1 MAMERYRTILKL
13 EEIRN
18 LYENGEYEE
27 AGALADTIKE
37 QKIKDTT
44 DLFLLASVYRRTGN
58 YRLAKIYLHRVYE
71 KKSSWRVLEELMDVC
86 LAEKNPQEANEY
98 LKVYCKLSGGDP
110 RNYIYE
116 YRIGRQMHR
125 PDEEL
130 LPVLQT
136 LKAEEYSEK
145 YAYELAKMYHRLGMK
160 KECQQEC
167 SDLILWFG
175 EGAYVERAKVL
186 LAYYRGELSAA
197 DIHAEAERRI
207 REAEERQARAMAE
220 RRAYEE
226 KIREQ
231 EEQTAET
238 EPEQAESAEEAMEF
252 MAATIEAVDQETE
265 TENTADALSENAKEP
280 EISDSPEAEG
290 EPEETEEEP
299 MWEEDHSILSETEA
313 APQNTEN
320 SENKEAASGEF
331 EQFSLFDNMTEVTA
345 ETKEENGSESQTD
358 VDEISAMLAASVEEI
373 VQSKPEETAEILPET
388 VKADESL
395 TRAEAEP
402 KKEKAKTEKKQALS
416 EPKPELAAKLAE
428 CELTMEGSLHA
439 FARMESVRKQL
450 LRMLEVMCFVRQK
463 CCCVIIT
470 GEQGC
475 GKTTLGT
482 YIAKMFYDLG
492 LVKTPRVARISAA
505 KLNTI
510 NLEDKQDQLSGCCLI
525 VENAGT
531 LKDEAARKL
540 IKFGEKK
547 GILGGI
553 ILEDN
558 MNEINKLLRNSPDCN
573 RVFGTRVHLPKYG
586 EDELLCFAMDKI
598 YSKDYEAED
607 GVAELLRGYAG
618 ELLKASGEEN
628 TLKKMQ
634 DYVTKAIDSADRRT
648 EGAILAMAAKGD
660 FHEMDVMV
668 VRKEDFE

>member
-1 MAMERYRTILKL
+1 MAMERYRTILRL
-13 EEIRN
+13 EEIRS

-37 QKIKDTT
+37 QKIKDMS

-58 YRLAKIYLHRVYE
+58 YRLAKAYLHRVYE

-98 LKVYCKLSGGDP
+98 LRAYCKLSGGDP

-125 PDEEL
+125 PDTEL

-145 YAYELAKMYHRLGMK
+145 YAYELAKLYHKLGMK
-160 KECQQEC
+160 KECLQEC

-175 EGAYVERAKVL
+175 EGVYVERAKVL
-186 LAYYRGELSAA
+186 QAYYRGELSIA

-226 KIREQ
+226 SLRGQ
-231 EEQTAET
+231 EEQTAEPET
-238 EPEQAESAEEAMEF
+238 EQPEEVSDAAEEF
-252 MAATIEAVDQETE
+252 AATVIEAVSEEAGVDETGRSGAEAEPETYEKSETE
-265 TENTADALSENAKEP
+265 EP
-280 EISDSPEAEG
+280 ETEKP
-290 EPEETEEEP
+290 ETEKPEDEEP
-299 MWEEDHSILSETEA
+299 MWAEDHSILSEPAESHPAAEENVTVGEVLSETEETEA
-313 APQNTEN
+313 
-320 SENKEAASGEF
+320 KEAAGGEF
-331 EQFSLFDNMTEVTA
+331 EQFSLFDSMTEDQPA
-345 ETKEENGSESQTD
+345 AKTD
-358 VDEISAMLAASVEEI
+358 TDEAV
-373 VQSKPEETAEILPET
+373 SKPEEKTEQAFAGQTAE
-388 VKADESL
+388 
-395 TRAEAEP
+395 
-402 KKEKAKTEKKQALS
+402 AKQVLS
-416 EPKPELAAKLAE
+416 EPKPELAAKLDE
-428 CELTMEGSLHA
+428 CELTLEGSMHA

-470 GEQGC
+470 GEHGC

-492 LVKTPRVARISAA
+492 LVKTARVAKISAA

-510 NLEDKQDQLSGCCLI
+510 NLEEKQQQLAGCCLI

-531 LKDEAARKL
+531 LSDEAARKL
-540 IKFGEKK
+540 IKLGEKK

-558 MNEINKLLRNSPDCN
+558 VNEINKLLRNSPDCN
-573 RVFGTRVHLPKYG
+573 RVFGTRVHLPKFG
-586 EDELLCFAMDKI
+586 EDELTCFAMDKI
-598 YSKDYEAED
+598 YSQDYEAEE
-607 GVAELLRGYAG
+607 GVAELLRVYAG
-618 ELLKASGEEN
+618 ELLRASGEDDI
-628 TLKKMQ
+628 LKKMQ
-634 DYVTKAIDSADRRT
+634 EYVGKAISSADRRISG
-648 EGAILAMAAKGD
+648 ELLAMATKGD
-660 FHEMDVMV
+660 FHEMNVMTV
-668 VRKEDFE
+668 KKEDFE